1 MSINKT
7 EIYIEEYSEKSFVV
21 RGDTRPYRDS
31 LKALGGKWANRLTDK
46 NNGEKFGAWLF
57 WSAKLPEVNTWIK
70 KGCKTVEG
78 CESQRSEKGSY
89 DTTSRLESRISAIE
103 VTLAK
108 LEKLTQA
115 IYSCVIDGEIVEEED
130 TPAPKR
136 LLR

>member
-70 KGCKTVEG
+70 KGGVPSLLIRCHSSVL
-78 CESQRSEKGSY
+78 
-89 DTTSRLESRISAIE
+89 TSSPRMIVLSSISK
-103 VTLAK
+103 VF
-108 LEKLTQA
+108 
-115 IYSCVIDGEIVEEED
+115 
-130 TPAPKR
+130 R
-136 LLR
+136 